1 MISGSASKTNVAER
15 FDYTLAATLAGFEAG
30 LERYMPAGAFRDF
43 YLWAIS
49 PKNAQRE
56 AFLQII
62 GASQLVKLTI
72 TLLDGLVDDASWPR
86 LADHSVTMNVYQLY
100 EIVSDNLAI
109 GLAGQRKGDLMAG
122 LRRDLL
128 RVFNDT
134 MVARLKGAPESAA
147 QLLASWQPG
156 ARCISSFDQSL
167 NGYKQRVSA
176 EAYLS
181 LQPDVA
187 LDDLEYS
194 VWAAL
199 VANIES
205 CVDLA
210 QSINGCL
217 TSHLLR
223 EGLISRYQAVNGL
236 LERRA
241 LTLPQLAD
249 IGAEAILVVPTLA
262 YYVAVL
268 GEVIRPLE
276 RFHLVI
282 ENGTLARALYDAA
295 LLVRLLNDLGT
306 RLVTQTPI
314 DRAALVQALA
324 MYHRDDPETTPTI
337 ADLLSGF
344 SEGSGLLTRLHK
356 DIAYGEF
363 NVGLYG
369 VADLT
374 PRPEALLA
382 FEHNLA
388 YFAQLYAQ
396 HQSSLQ
402 EMSAMLT
409 DHLRDDTLSTL
420 IVRFV
425 RFHEQ
430 LYANPYHM
438 DIGEY
443 AI

>member
-1 MISGSASKTNVAER
+1 MSSSPTCKASIAER
-15 FDYTLAATLAGFEAG
+15 YESTLALTLTGFEAS
-30 LERYMPAGAFRDF
+30 LDRYMPAGPYRDF

-49 PKNAQRE
+49 PQNPQRE

-86 LADHSVTMNVYQLY
+86 LADHSVVMNVYQLY

-128 RVFNDT
+128 RAFNDA
-134 MVARLKGAPESAA
+134 MVARLRGAPKPAA

-156 ARCISSFDQSL
+156 ARCISIFDQSL

-181 LQPDVA
+181 LQADVG

-194 VWAAL
+194 VWPVL

-205 CVDLA
+205 CADLA
-210 QSINGCL
+210 QSMNGYL
-217 TSHLLR
+217 SSHLLR

-236 LERRA
+236 LEMRA

-249 IGAEAILVVPTLA
+249 VGAEAILVVPTLA

-268 GEVIRPLE
+268 GEAIRPLE
-276 RFHLVI
+276 HFQLVI
-282 ENGTLARALYDAA
+282 QNGSLARALYDAA

-306 RLVTQTPI
+306 QLVTQTPV
-314 DRAALVQALA
+314 DRAALVQALTLR
-324 MYHRDDPETTPTI
+324 HWEDSETTPTI
-337 ADLLSGF
+337 ADLLSG
-344 SEGSGLLTRLHK
+344 SSDRSGLFTRLHK

-363 NVGLYG
+363 NVALYG
-369 VADLT
+369 ISDMT
-374 PRPEALLA
+374 PRPEALQV
-382 FEHNLA
+382 FENNLA
-388 YFAQLYAQ
+388 YFAQRYAQ
-396 HQSSLQ
+396 HQAS
-402 EMSAMLT
+402 
-409 DHLRDDTLSTL
+409 LRDASAALSDCLGDNTLSTL
-420 IVRFV
+420 ILRFV

-430 LYANPYHM
+430 LYANPYHV
-438 DIGEY
+438 DVGEY
-443 AI
+443 AV